1 MNKEI
6 VINETFEEVSF
17 DVVISYLI
25 ESGDGIQTIT
35 CKIETKGCYLPM
47 WLGTRAF
54 NFKSSMHNGTY
65 TQLHNHLPDRNLN
78 MLLFMDKVYMSIMET
93 ERLKTQL

>member
-65 TQLHNHLPDRNLN
+65 TQLH
-78 MLLFMDKVYMSIMET
+78 K
-93 ERLKTQL
+93 KTRIHVLAIHVEIQIFS